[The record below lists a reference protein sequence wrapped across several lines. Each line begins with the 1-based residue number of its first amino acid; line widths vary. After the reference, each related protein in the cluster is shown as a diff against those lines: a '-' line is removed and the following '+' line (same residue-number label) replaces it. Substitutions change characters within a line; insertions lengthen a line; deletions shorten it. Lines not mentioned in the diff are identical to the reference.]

1 MADCC
6 TSFPIKLSMFVFKLV
21 KYYQIKLFLFL
32 FWNSMVS
39 LSQKLLFR
47 NNRQQKKSTYEPT
60 TIVLYRLYKSSP
72 VINLTICSVC
82 FVQSMVSYHSHRFLF
97 EFCHNLYTPKTFRL
111 IVKSIWILISILI
124 ELKEQF
130 IR

>member
-6 TSFPIKLSMFVFKLV
+6 TSFSIKLSMFVFKLV
-21 KYYQIKLFLFL
+21 KHYQIKLFLFL
-32 FWNSMVS
+32 FLNSMVS
-39 LSQKLLFR
+39 LSQKKLLFR

-72 VINLTICSVC
+72 VINLSICSVC

-111 IVKSIWILISILI
+111 IVKSI
-124 ELKEQF
+124 
-130 IR
+130 

>member
-6 TSFPIKLSMFVFKLV
+6 TSFSIKLSMFVFKLV
-21 KYYQIKLFLFL
+21 KHYRIKLFLFL

-72 VINLTICSVC
+72 VINLTI

-124 ELKEQF
+124 DHKEQF